1 MKKTIL
7 IIGSSGFIG
16 SKIRNKFSK
25 DFKLINVSKSKGFDI
40 ANQNSFKKLSKMK
53 IDYIFN
59 LSGQNTRNFNL
70 MKKTIIDGN
79 KNIINFCKDKKILVY
94 YFSTSLIYGFSKY
107 EKREGSSKKPGCKYS
122 KLKLN
127 AEKIY
132 SMSNIKYKI
141 FRLCNIYGSKKSG
154 IIRNLINSTIQNKIF
169 FTPNV
174 DTYRNYLFIED
185 FVDLIYKTINKK
197 LKFNVYNVGFEN
209 LKIISIIKSI
219 DNKLKYKDKNINL
232 RKIPSQKIYCKKI
245 LKELN
250 FVPKIT
256 VKQYIS
262 NVLSK

>member
-1 MKKTIL
+1 M
-7 IIGSSGFIG
+7 
-16 SKIRNKFSK
+16 
-25 DFKLINVSKSKGFDI
+25 
-40 ANQNSFKKLSKMK
+40 
-53 IDYIFN
+53 
-59 LSGQNTRNFNL
+59 
-70 MKKTIIDGN
+70 
-79 KNIINFCKDKKILVY
+79 
-94 YFSTSLIYGFSKY
+94 
-107 EKREGSSKKPGCKYS
+107 
-122 KLKLN
+122 
-127 AEKIY
+127 
-132 SMSNIKYKI
+132 
-141 FRLCNIYGSKKSG
+141 
-154 IIRNLINSTIQNKIF
+154 INSTIQNKIF

>member
-1 MKKTIL
+1 MDFLSMKK
-7 IIGSSGFIG
+7 
-16 SKIRNKFSK
+16 
-25 DFKLINVSKSKGFDI
+25 
-40 ANQNSFKKLSKMK
+40 KKVL
-53 IDYIFN
+53 
-59 LSGQNTRNFNL
+59 
-70 MKKTIIDGN
+70 
-79 KNIINFCKDKKILVY
+79 
-94 YFSTSLIYGFSKY
+94 
-107 EKREGSSKKPGCKYS
+107 KKPGCKYS

-141 FRLCNIYGSKKSG
+141 FRLCNIYDSKKSG

-232 RKIPSQKIYCKKI
+232 RKY
-245 LKELN
+245 
-250 FVPKIT
+250 
-256 VKQYIS
+256 
-262 NVLSK
+262 LSKNLL